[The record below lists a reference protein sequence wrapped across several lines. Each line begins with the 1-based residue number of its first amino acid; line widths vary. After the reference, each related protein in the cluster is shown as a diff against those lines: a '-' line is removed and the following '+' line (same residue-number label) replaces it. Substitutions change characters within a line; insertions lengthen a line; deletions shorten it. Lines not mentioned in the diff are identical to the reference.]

1 MDADQET
8 SQRQQLINYL
18 DSSLVNHRLETQYEK
33 LSDLQ
38 LADGSFTW
46 WKGME
51 GSRYMTTAVAVTL
64 ARLHAT
70 VGKQAK
76 SQRMIEKALQYL
88 KKETQKEV
96 ENLRK
101 MEREGA
107 KNLLPSETAM
117 DYLYIIGMENTSLTA
132 SERKDRD
139 YLMGLATQ
147 RPAAFTIYGKARY
160 ATILALQGE
169 KPRPRNTCKA

>member
-1 MDADQET
+1 
-8 SQRQQLINYL
+8 
-18 DSSLVNHRLETQYEK
+18 
-33 LSDLQ
+33 
-38 LADGSFTW
+38 
-46 WKGME
+46 ME

-70 VGKQAK
+70 LGKQGK
-76 SQRMIEKALQYL
+76 SQRLMEKAIQYL
-88 KKETQKEV
+88 KKETHKEV
-96 ENLRK
+96 EHLRK

-139 YLMGLATQ
+139 YLMNLVTQ
-147 RPAAFTIYGKARY
+147 RPSVFTIYGKARY

-169 KPRPRNTCKA
+169 EDKAREYLQSLKEYSVYREDIGRYFDTRKGPPTAGVTTAYPPRWPP

>member
-1 MDADQET
+1 
-8 SQRQQLINYL
+8 
-18 DSSLVNHRLETQYEK
+18 
-33 LSDLQ
+33 
-38 LADGSFTW
+38 
-46 WKGME
+46 
-51 GSRYMTTAVAVTL
+51 
-64 ARLHAT
+64 
-70 VGKQAK
+70 
-76 SQRMIEKALQYL
+76 
-88 KKETQKEV
+88 
-96 ENLRK
+96 

-169 KPRPRNTCKA
+169 KAKAKEYLQSLKEYSVYREDIGKSQGQGIPAKPEGVLRLPRGYRTLL